1 MDRQARGPSA
11 PTDPE
16 AAATPLGAVGGPLT
30 WFRTT
35 PWTLIEQLAGDK
47 GQRDRA
53 LDALLRTY
61 WGAVY
66 SYLRRRK
73 NVAEAHP
80 QGQQVSY
87 LRRRGHT
94 MDEAAELAEGFFV
107 HVVVS
112 RELFDRADRAKGRLR
127 SLLLTALRNYV
138 ADVRRHE
145 GLRAGGRVRDVD
157 LAAEERLVAAGSAD
171 AGEAFDRRW
180 ALAALEEAARRCEE
194 HFERAGKAGHWAVFH
209 ARVVGTAV
217 RATNAP
223 ALEGRA
229 AGHGFASAADAAAA
243 VQTVKK
249 RFEAILRGVVAETV
263 RDEGEAASEFDDV
276 LRVLG

>member
-66 SYLRRRK
+66 
-73 NVAEAHP
+73 
-80 QGQQVSY
+80 SY

-209 ARVVGTAV
+209 ARVVGPAV

-223 ALEGRA
+223 ALEGLA